1 MPGWD
6 SLVGFF
12 AALVCMLAQMYGGN
26 LGLAIITVSVIT
38 RLALLPLTLR
48 MARHAQAQ
56 QKVLHGLRDNI
67 ARLRKRYQSDPKH
80 LAAKLSELYRV
91 NGVKPFDG
99 GSLAGGAAQALVGA
113 GLYSALRRGL
123 AQGHSFLWMR
133 DLGQPN
139 AILALATG
147 AVTFAASLVAPHLP
161 EQSRVVTTVLPAIL
175 TVFLAWR
182 LSSALV
188 LYWASSAAVN
198 GLQSMVLRRR
208 SA

>member
-12 AALVCMLAQMYGGN
+12 AALVCTLAQMYGGN

-56 QKVLHGLRDNI
+56 QKVLHGLRDNV
-67 ARLRKRYQSDPKH
+67 ARLRKRYQSDPKQ
-80 LAAKLSELYRV
+80 LAEKLSELYRV

-99 GSLAGGAAQALVGA
+99 GSLAGGAVQALVGA

-123 AQGHSFLWMR
+123 AQRHSFMWVR
-133 DLGQPN
+133 DLAQPN
-139 AILALATG
+139 AILTLAAG
-147 AVTFAASLVAPHLP
+147 AITFAASFIAPHLP
-161 EQSRVVTTVLPAIL
+161 EQSRVLTTVLPAIL
-175 TVFLAWR
+175 TVVLAWR

-188 LYWASSAAVN
+188 LYWASSAAVS
-198 GLQSMVLRRR
+198 GMQSLILRRR
-208 SA
+208 SG

>member
-1 MPGWD
+1 MPGWS

-12 AALVCMLAQMYGGN
+12 AALVVTLAQMYGGN

-56 QKVLHGLRDNI
+56 QKILHGLRDNI
-67 ARLRKRYQSDPKH
+67 ARLRKRYQSDPKQ
-80 LAAKLSELYRV
+80 LAEKLSELYRE
-91 NGVKPFDG
+91 NGVKPVDG
-99 GSLAGGAAQALVGA
+99 GSLAGGAVQALVGA

-123 AQGHSFLWMR
+123 AQGHSFLWIR

-139 AILALATG
+139 AVLVLATG
-147 AVTFAASLVAPHLP
+147 AITFLASLVAPHLP

-175 TVFLAWR
+175 TVVLAWR
-182 LSSALV
+182 LSSAVV
-188 LYWASSAAVN
+188 LYWAASAAVN
-198 GLQSMVLRRR
+198 GVQSLMLRRR
-208 SA
+208 TV